1 MRYLPQQ
8 DVRGPINNFAGL
20 AGAHKEKAMT
30 LFRPTTRYLL
40 LAATALALAGCGGMM
55 TSAKPSNTV
64 TFKGTLSGANEVP
77 PKQTAG
83 TGSFE
88 ATLNKDTYQLHYHVV
103 YSGLSGPAT
112 AGHFHGPAAAGA
124 NAGVVVP
131 FKSAASPIDGDATL
145 TPAQAA
151 DLLAGLWYVN
161 IHTAAN
167 PGGEIRGQV
176 TMAH

>member
-1 MRYLPQQ
+1 LLAARSTTA
-8 DVRGPINNFAGL
+8 GPS
-20 AGAHKEKAMT
+20 GANKEKAMT
-30 LFRPTTRYLL
+30 LTRPATRYLL
-40 LAATALALAGCGGMM
+40 LAATAVALAGCGHMM
-55 TSAKPSNTV
+55 TSEKPSNTV
-64 TFKGTLSGANEVP
+64 AFKGTLSGANEVP

-83 TGSFE
+83 TGTFE
-88 ATLNKDTYQLHYHVV
+88 VTLNKDNYQLHYHVV

-151 DLLAGLWYVN
+151 DLLAGLWYINV
-161 IHTAAN
+161 HTAAN

-176 TMAH
+176 VMSH

>member
-1 MRYLPQQ
+1 MSAALSTTSPAR
-8 DVRGPINNFAGL
+8 
-20 AGAHKEKAMT
+20 AGANKENAMT
-30 LFRPTTRYLL
+30 LFQPARRYLL
-40 LAATALALAGCGGMM
+40 LAATASAIALAGCGGMM
-55 TSAKPSNTV
+55 TGAKPASNTV
-64 TFKGTLSGANEVP
+64 TFNGTLSGANEVP

-88 ATLNKDTYQLHYHVV
+88 ATLNKDNYQLHYHVV
-103 YSGLSGPAT
+103 YSGLSGPAV

-124 NAGVVVP
+124 NAPVVVP
-131 FKSAASPIDGDATL
+131 FKSPASPIDGDATL

-176 TMAH
+176 VMSH

>member
-20 AGAHKEKAMT
+20 AGANKENAMT
-30 LFRPTTRYLL
+30 LIRPATRYFL
-40 LAATALALAGCGGMM
+40 LAAAALALAGCGGMM

-64 TFKGTLSGANEVP
+64 AFKGSLSGANEVP

-83 TGSFE
+83 TGTFE
-88 ATLNKDTYQLHYHVV
+88 VTLNKDNYQLHYHVV

-112 AGHFHGPAAAGA
+112 AAHFHGPAAAGS
-124 NAGVVVP
+124 NAGVVLP
-131 FKSAASPIDGDATL
+131 FKGYTSPIDGDATL

-151 DLLAGLWYVN
+151 DLLAGLWYINV
-161 IHTAAN
+161 HTAAN

-176 TMAH
+176 TMSQ